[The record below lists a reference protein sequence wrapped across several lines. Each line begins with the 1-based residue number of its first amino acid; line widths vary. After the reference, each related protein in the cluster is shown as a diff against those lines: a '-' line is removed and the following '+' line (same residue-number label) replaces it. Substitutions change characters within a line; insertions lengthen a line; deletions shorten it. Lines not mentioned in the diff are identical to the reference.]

1 LSIIEHPTRSN
12 HYGRRFIMLFDVV
25 SARHIKDYELEI
37 EFEDGSTGVVDF
49 SEYCSRGGVFEKFND
64 PAYFT
69 SFAIDKEL
77 GVISWAGGVD
87 IAPESLY
94 AKATGKVGVSP
105 E

>member
-1 LSIIEHPTRSN
+1 
-12 HYGRRFIMLFDVV
+12 V

-49 SEYCSRGGVFEKFND
+49 SEYRSRGGVFVQFND
-64 PAYFT
+64 PAYFKNFT
-69 SFAIDKEL
+69 IDKEL

-87 IAPESLY
+87 IAQESLY
-94 AKATGKVGVSP
+94 AKATGNVGLSS

>member
-1 LSIIEHPTRSN
+1 M
-12 HYGRRFIMLFDVV
+12 MLFDVV

-37 EFEDGSTGVVDF
+37 GFEDGSIGVVDF
-49 SEYCSRGGVFEKFND
+49 SEYHSRGGVFEKFKD
-64 PAYFT
+64 LAYFK
-69 SFAIDKEL
+69 SFTIDKEL

-94 AKATGKVGVSP
+94 AKATGKVGVSS